1 MVSGNPCCPRV
12 DPVTNRNLSI
22 SFVYSYE
29 QRSSFQ
35 NKPPAVFE
43 TWFDLV
49 EVSQLPYISVII
61 FHVLNVALVL
71 RQGFPATSGEVEV
84 AVYKYISSVCPLGR
98 LK

>member
-12 DPVTNRNLSI
+12 DPVANRNLSI

-35 NKPPAVFE
+35 NKPPTVFE

-49 EVSQLPYISVII
+49 EVSQHIRHNIGC
-61 FHVLNVALVL
+61 AC
-71 RQGFPATSGEVEV
+71 TSSRFSCHLWG
-84 AVYKYISSVCPLGR
+84 G
-98 LK
+98 

>member
-12 DPVTNRNLSI
+12 EPVANRNLSI

-35 NKPPAVFE
+35 NKPPTVFE

-49 EVSQLPYISVII
+49 EVSQLPYII
-61 FHVLNVALVL
+61 LVALVL
-71 RQGFPATSGEVEV
+71 HQDFSATSGQGEA
-84 AVYKYISSVCPLGR
+84 AVCKYISSV
-98 LK
+98 

>member
-12 DPVTNRNLSI
+12 DPVANRKPSI
-22 SFVYSYE
+22 SSVYSYE

-49 EVSQLPYISVII
+49 QVWQLPYISVVIL

-71 RQGFPATSGEVEV
+71 RQGFPATSEVRWQFV
-84 AVYKYISSVCPLGR
+84 NISAV
-98 LK
+98 